1 VRGRVDAL
9 VRALGLAEGDAPE
22 PMDEVEDQ
30 AATTVPAPDD
40 EQRGEQ
46 RREILERLARRE
58 IGAEDAAAA
67 LRELGGS

>member
-1 VRGRVDAL
+1 MA
-9 VRALGLAEGDAPE
+9 
-22 PMDEVEDQ
+22 EVEDQ
-30 AATTVPAPDD
+30 AGTAEPAPDD